1 MTKTTLRCCTAKG
14 WRDVRS
20 RAPESCGVS
29 RSMLTDDEPL
39 RLGAG
44 TKGIID
50 EVVVWPRALAAE
62 EVARLAEP

>member
-1 MTKTTLRCCTAKG
+1 
-14 WRDVRS
+14 
-20 RAPESCGVS
+20 
-29 RSMLTDDEPL
+29 MLTDDEPL

-50 EVVVWPRALAAE
+50 EVVVWARALAAE